1 MGSHLVDELVGMG
14 HEVSVIDNLSGGFI
28 ENHNSESDLYIDD
41 ITDHDRVAYIFK
53 THKPQIVFHL
63 AAYAAEGL
71 SPFVRRYNYVNNMV
85 GSANI
90 INQSIIHKVEFFCFT
105 SSMAVYGNQKAPFTE
120 GMELMP
126 IDPYGVAKAAVERD
140 LEIAYQQHGLQYVV
154 MRPHNVYGPRQN
166 LGDPYRNVVGIWM
179 RQIKNGEP
187 LTIYGDGTQVREFT
201 CIDDVTPYIARSY
214 HHEYHLG
221 RTFNLGLGERMSI
234 WDMAVAVIEATG
246 LTCDLQILPPRHEVK
261 ESYPSTVHFKD
272 KFSPSEQ
279 TGLVNGLAKMWDWAK
294 DAPVRRSKLPEI
306 EVRDGLYPQWQ
317 ELGKYG
323 ESMWGEYNSKEYW
336 RNR

>member
-28 ENHNSESDLYIDD
+28 ENHNSESDLVITD
-41 ITDHDRVAYIFK
+41 ITDHEKVAHVFNKY
-53 THKPQIVFHL
+53 KPQIVYHL

-71 SPFVRRYNYVNNMV
+71 SPFIRRHNYMNNMV

-120 GMELMP
+120 GMDTIP

-140 LEIAYQQHGLQYVV
+140 LEIAHQQHGLNYVV
-154 MRPHNVYGPRQN
+154 FRPHNVYGPRQN

-201 CIDDVTPYIARSY
+201 YIDDVTPHIASSYIGTY
-214 HHEYHLG
+214 QHG
-221 RTFNLGLGERMSI
+221 RTFNLGLGCRVDVS
-234 WDMAVAVIEATG
+234 G
-246 LTCDLQILPPRHEVK
+246 LAMFTYLAAGFNDYPVSYLPPRHEVH
-261 ESYPSTVHFKD
+261 ESYPSTSLFKNEFD
-272 KFSPSEQ
+272 PAPPTEL
-279 TGLVNGLAKMWDWAK
+279 TDGLDEMWDWAK

-306 EVRDGLYPQWQ
+306 EVREGLYP
-317 ELGKYG
+317 
-323 ESMWGEYNSKEYW
+323 YW
-336 RNR
+336 EDV